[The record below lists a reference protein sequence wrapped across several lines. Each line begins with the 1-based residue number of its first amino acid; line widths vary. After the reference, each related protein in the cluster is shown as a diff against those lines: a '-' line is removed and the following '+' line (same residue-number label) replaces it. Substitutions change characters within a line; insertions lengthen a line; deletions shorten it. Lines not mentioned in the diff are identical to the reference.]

1 MKAIV
6 YEQYGS
12 PEVLQVRDIEK
23 PEPRS
28 NEVLVKIYSSS
39 ITAGDSRMRS
49 FNVPTL
55 TWIPARIYLGIFKPK
70 RSVLGMELSGKIEAI
85 GKDVK
90 RFKVG
95 DQVFASALNMDF
107 GSYAE
112 YKCIPEDGM
121 LAVKPTN
128 LSYSEAAVIP
138 IGAGTAL
145 RFLRKGKI
153 KAGQKVLIYG
163 ASGSVGTYAI
173 QIAQYYGADVTGV
186 CSAGNIELV
195 KSLGAN
201 NVIDYTKVDFT
212 KEGTL
217 YDIIFDTV
225 GKIDSSK
232 SKLSLKKAGV
242 LLSVKGNPGKI
253 NVEDLNFL
261 KLLSESDKLKPVVER
276 EFSMEQI
283 IEAHRHVDKGHKRG
297 NLVLKIAE

>member
-70 RSVLGMELSGKIEAI
+70 RSVLGMEPSGKIEAI

-242 LLSVKGNPGKI
+242 FLSVKGNPGKI

>member
-242 LLSVKGNPGKI
+242 FLSVKGNPGKI